1 MAEELSQDQVPV
13 VYAPDEAAVSQGADG
28 RRMVFFRVPEAELMI
43 KRVLA
48 DQPKEYSYRWAYH
61 PTLRMHV
68 LLFGWPN
75 GEGAALALEED
86 RWSGILNQM
95 LGTTDVYLTIHP
107 VAERISADASPEAV
121 YKVQNGFTVWLPG
134 VKFKPEGA

>member
-1 MAEELSQDQVPV
+1 VAEELSGDQVPV
-13 VYAPDEAAVSQGADG
+13 VYAPDEAAVGQGEDG
-28 RRMVFFRVPEAELMI
+28 RRMVFFTVPEAELMI

-48 DQPKEYSYRWAYH
+48 ASPTEYSYRWAYH
-61 PTLRMHV
+61 PGLRMHV

-107 VAERISADASPEAV
+107 VAGRIGPGAPLEALH
-121 YKVQNGFTVWLPG
+121 KVQNGFTVWLPG